1 MAWQQVPPQ
10 GPGGGGYDPRFG
22 QQTGGVP
29 AAGGANNPFNDV
41 LYGAS
46 SGILGTYLGNS
57 KEYVQSNV
65 SRYFA
70 THDVQYYFQV
80 NDQYV
85 KNKLKVVLF
94 PFLHKG
100 HWTRIAEQVA
110 GGLKYKPPRHDIN
123 APDLYLPLMAF
134 STYVV
139 LCGLTL
145 GMAGKFTPDVMGAL
159 FTKAVLGWAVETIL
173 LKSSLF
179 ALGSSDAP
187 LLDVVAYGGY
197 SFIGVSVSVLASMLW
212 SYAYYITL
220 PWTSLCMANFLVR
233 TMKRLLFAEA
243 RSYDRDSTRHHYL
256 LLLMG
261 VAQFPLFYWLVRV
274 R

>member
-1 MAWQQVPPQ
+1 MLFSVALLWELLASKYLQSTFIFML
-10 GPGGGGYDPRFG
+10 FG
-22 QQTGGVP
+22 LQSFEEIFCMV
-29 AAGGANNPFNDV
+29 F
-41 LYGAS
+41 
-46 SGILGTYLGNS
+46 GTPV
-57 KEYVQSNV
+57 E
-65 SRYFA
+65 
-70 THDVQYYFQV
+70 T
-80 NDQYV
+80 
-85 KNKLKVVLF
+85 KL
-94 PFLHKG
+94 
-100 HWTRIAEQVA
+100 
-110 GGLKYKPPRHDIN
+110 
-123 APDLYLPLMAF
+123 
-134 STYVV
+134 
-139 LCGLTL
+139 L
-145 GMAGKFTPDVMGAL
+145 GMLSLQILDDWLKLNFTPFGLGYIQWRDRFTPDVMGAL

-179 ALGSSDAP
+179 ALGSSGAP
-187 LLDVVAYGGY
+187 LLDLVAYGGY

-233 TMKRLLFAEA
+233 TMKRLLFAEV

>member
-1 MAWQQVPPQ
+1 ML
-10 GPGGGGYDPRFG
+10 FG
-22 QQTGGVP
+22 LQSFEEIFCMVFGTPVETKLLGMLSLQ
-29 AAGGANNPFNDV
+29 
-41 LYGAS
+41 
-46 SGILGTYLGNS
+46 ILGDWLKLNFTPFGLGFI
-57 KEYVQSNV
+57 QW
-65 SRYFA
+65 
-70 THDVQYYFQV
+70 HD
-80 NDQYV
+80 
-85 KNKLKVVLF
+85 
-94 PFLHKG
+94 
-100 HWTRIAEQVA
+100 R
-110 GGLKYKPPRHDIN
+110 
-123 APDLYLPLMAF
+123 
-134 STYVV
+134 
-139 LCGLTL
+139 
-145 GMAGKFTPDVMGAL
+145 FTPDVMGAL

>member
-1 MAWQQVPPQ
+1 MLFSVALLWEWRASKYLQSTFIFMLSALQSFEEIFCMV
-10 GPGGGGYDPRFG
+10 FG
-22 QQTGGVP
+22 TPVE
-29 AAGGANNPFNDV
+29 
-41 LYGAS
+41 
-46 SGILGTYLGNS
+46 T
-57 KEYVQSNV
+57 
-65 SRYFA
+65 
-70 THDVQYYFQV
+70 
-80 NDQYV
+80 
-85 KNKLKVVLF
+85 KL
-94 PFLHKG
+94 
-100 HWTRIAEQVA
+100 
-110 GGLKYKPPRHDIN
+110 
-123 APDLYLPLMAF
+123 
-134 STYVV
+134 
-139 LCGLTL
+139 L
-145 GMAGKFTPDVMGAL
+145 GMLSLQILDDWLKLNFTPFGLDYIQWRDRFTPDVMGAL